1 MSPADQDMLVL
12 ARHAAA
18 GRWDAFAKQL
28 RLSAARARREGDLWL
43 ADQLN
48 DIASNTRP
56 MPRSSSGR
64 PSTAGAPAHR
74 PVYPPQVE
82 RELERIIGE
91 HERMGTLREHGLTAS
106 NRILLTG
113 LPGTGKTTFAR
124 ILADRLHM
132 EPHTVRLEETISSH
146 LGATLKNIAD
156 MFDRIETTGGLLFVD
171 EADSLLARRDNQ
183 HDVAEMRR
191 ATNLMLQRIDTF
203 PPDAVLVCATNMT
216 GLIDPAAYRRFD
228 TIIDMPLP
236 DRATALR
243 IIRGRAVEIRMGIN
257 LADDADYAG
266 ISPARLV
273 RAVDAACRT
282 SLLDGRDHADAA
294 LFDRLARMGD
304 EPHPDTHDRIEPA

>member
-1 MSPADQDMLVL
+1 MSPADQDTLTL

-56 MPRSSSGR
+56 MPLPPSGR
-64 PSTAGAPAHR
+64 PFTAGAPAHR
-74 PVYPPQVE
+74 PVYTPQIE
-82 RELERIIGE
+82 RELERIVGE
-91 HERMGTLREHGLTAS
+91 HEHMGPLREHGLTAS

-132 EPHTVRLEETISSH
+132 EPHTVRLEETISSR

-183 HDVAEMRR
+183 HD
-191 ATNLMLQRIDTF
+191 
-203 PPDAVLVCATNMT
+203 
-216 GLIDPAAYRRFD
+216 PAAYRRFD
-228 TIIDMPLP
+228 TLIDMPLP
-236 DRATALR
+236 DRATAMR
-243 IIRGRAVEIRMGIN
+243 IIQGRAGELRMGID
-257 LADDADYAG
+257 LTDDADYAG

-273 RAVDAACRT
+273 RAVDAACRRV
-282 SLLDGRDHADAA
+282 LIDGRDHVDAA

-304 EPHPDTHDRIEPA
+304 KPDTHDRIEQA